1 MVRRVPTQ
9 NGVTFH
15 DLYEEY
21 PDFNIDI
28 QREKKLLLEHD
39 VIVWNHPFYW
49 YNCPALLKQW
59 IDVVLEVG
67 WAYGPGGTALEDKT
81 VVQVIT
87 TGGPQAAYQEGGY
100 NRYTIQQFLA
110 PFAQTARLCLMHYL
124 PPYVVHSTHR
134 LQPSEIRSQAEE
146 YSMLLQFL
154 QSEKLDIA
162 AISQFTYLNDLIK
175 VTKRS

>member
-1 MVRRVPTQ
+1 MIRQAPTR

-49 YNCPALLKQW
+49 YSCPALLKQW
-59 IDVVLEVG
+59 IDLVLEVG
-67 WAYGPGGTALEDKT
+67 WAYGPGGTALEGKT
-81 VVQVIT
+81 VLQVIT
-87 TGGPQAAYQEGGY
+87 TGGPQVSYQQDGY

-124 PPYVVHSTHR
+124 PPFVVHSTHR
-134 LQPSEIRSQAEE
+134 LLPAEIRAQADE
-146 YSMLLQFL
+146 YSMLLRYL
-154 QSEKLDIA
+154 QHEQLDIA
-162 AISQFTYLNDLIK
+162 AISQFSYLNDLIK
-175 VTKRS
+175 ETKRL